1 MTVDLISLA
10 TICIVA
16 FLCPLIVQSIPGRP
30 LSETVFLLIVGAILG
45 PYLIGWI
52 QTTASISLL
61 SDLGLAFL
69 FLLAGYEINP
79 HNLTGH
85 EGKRGLVTWFL
96 TLALA
101 FLVVVVWPTFSARHI
116 DGIAVA
122 IALTTTALGTLLPI
136 LQERHLLNTRIG
148 DSVLA
153 YGTWGELCPVI
164 AMTLLLSTRASW
176 QTILILIGFIAI
188 AVIAGVIPKHARMAG
203 SKLFGFIER
212 NANTNSQMMVRG
224 VVMLLVCLTALSA
237 IFKLDIVLGAFAA
250 GFVLRYIIVDDN
262 PILET
267 KLTSLSYGFFI
278 PLFFIVSG
286 AKIDMSAI
294 AEQPLLLIEFI
305 VLLLFVRTLPIFIAL
320 TTDKE
325 SEPLTINERITV
337 ALYCT
342 TALPLIVAVTT
353 VAVNAGAMSQTTASV
368 LVAAGGITVLIMPI
382 LAQLVMRTINA
393 QPLQAAKQ
401 IAANPKATP
410 AIIRKHRD
418 LERSMYQ
425 QERDLRRKH
434 LREAAIARGKQL
446 GLTDH
451 QISQLIINSKN
462 YDTNTAVTS
471 SHNIASDTTN
481 DDR

>member
-10 TICIVA
+10 TISIVA

-30 LSETVFLLIVGAILG
+30 LSETVFLLITGTILG
-45 PYLIGWI
+45 PYIAGWI
-52 QTTASISLL
+52 QVTDAISLL
-61 SDLGLAFL
+61 SELGLAFL

-79 HNLTGH
+79 HNLSGH
-85 EGKRGLVTWFL
+85 EGKRGLFTWFI

-101 FLVVVVWPTFSARHI
+101 FLVVIIWPTFSARHI

-136 LQERHLLNTRIG
+136 LQERHILDNRIG
-148 DSVLA
+148 KAVLA

-176 QTILILIGFIAI
+176 QTILILIGFVAIAI
-188 AVIAGVIPKHARMAG
+188 VAGVIPNHARIAG
-203 SKLFGFIER
+203 SNLFGFIVR
-212 NANTNSQMMVRG
+212 NENTISQMMVRG
-224 VVMLLVCLTALSA
+224 VVMLLVGLTTISA
-237 IFKLDIVLGAFAA
+237 IFDLDIVLGAFAA

-262 PILET
+262 PVLET
-267 KLTSLSYGFFI
+267 KLTSLAYGFFI

-286 AKIDMSAI
+286 AKIDISAI
-294 AEQPLLLIEFI
+294 TEQPMLLIEFI

-320 TTDKE
+320 TTDKK
-325 SEPLTINERITV
+325 SEHLNVNERITV

-353 VAVNAGAMSQTTASV
+353 VAVNVGAMSQTTASV
-368 LVAAGGITVLIMPI
+368 LVAAGGITVLIMPV

-393 QPLQAAKQ
+393 QPIKAAKQ
-401 IAANPKATP
+401 IAANPKATTS
-410 AIIRKHRD
+410 IIREHRAH
-418 LERSMYQ
+418 ERSLYR

-434 LREAAIARGKQL
+434 LREAAITRGKRL
-446 GLTDH
+446 GLSDLQIEELITRNADKHPDTDQQKKSDA
-451 QISQLIINSKN
+451 QIK
-462 YDTNTAVTS
+462 
-471 SHNIASDTTN
+471 
-481 DDR
+481 DDKYAN

>member
-10 TICIVA
+10 TISIVA

-30 LSETVFLLIVGAILG
+30 LSETVFLLIAGALLG
-45 PYLIGWI
+45 PFVAGWI
-52 QTTASISLL
+52 QTTDSISLL

-85 EGKRGLVTWFL
+85 QGKRGLFTWFF
-96 TLALA
+96 TLGLA
-101 FLVVVVWPTFSARHI
+101 FLVVIIWPTFSARHI

-148 DSVLA
+148 DAVLA

-176 QTILILIGFIAI
+176 QSILILLGFIAI
-188 AVIAGVIPKHARMAG
+188 AVVAGVIPKHARKAG
-203 SKLFGFIER
+203 SKVFGFIER

-224 VVMLLVCLTALSA
+224 VVVLLVCLTALSA
-237 IFKLDIVLGAFAA
+237 VFKLDIVLGAFAA
-250 GFVLRYIIVDDN
+250 GFVLRYIIVDDS
-262 PILET
+262 PVLET
-267 KLTSLSYGFFI
+267 KLTSLAYGFFI

-286 AKIDMSAI
+286 AKIDISAI
-294 AEQPLLLIEFI
+294 TEQPLLLVEFI
-305 VLLLFVRTLPIFIAL
+305 VLLLFVRTLPIIISL
-320 TTDKE
+320 RTDKH
-325 SEPLTINERITV
+325 SDPLSPNECITV

-353 VAVNAGAMSQTTASV
+353 VAVNVGAMSQTTASV

-393 QPLQAAKQ
+393 EPIKAAKQ
-401 IAANPKATP
+401 IYANPKATP
-410 AIIRKHRD
+410 HIIREHRTR
-418 LERSMYQ
+418 ERTLYR

-434 LREAAIARGKQL
+434 LREAAVTRGKRL
-446 GLTDH
+446 GLSDT
-451 QISQLIINSKN
+451 QIAELI
-462 YDTNTAVTS
+462 TTS
-471 SHNIASDTTN
+471 SKKNK
-481 DDR
+481 